1 MINVD
6 CSDIFCTLCTSQGMS
21 TVPGTC
27 SGRRTF
33 KWQLYHPLKVSVFGQ
48 RLCSFTGELS
58 TSEYRG
64 MTGPAA
70 SEGMVREHQQRRQNH
85 LEPAPFQEGL
95 CGTPA
100 STGGEEMRGDH
111 AEQVLSILFEE
122 SQWVWKGCLGLGI
135 FTRWCWEECWPW
147 EVLFLLCELTDPFS
161 FLRVCLCPGHVLQ
174 LPEFPL
180 LLPGL
185 SGCCFCALH

>member
-1 MINVD
+1 MLIVF
-6 CSDIFCTLCTSQGMS
+6 IFSVCCTSQGMS

-27 SGRRTF
+27 SGQRTF
-33 KWQLYHPLKVSVFGQ
+33 KWRLFPPLKVSVFGQ
-48 RLCSFTGELS
+48 NNATLQGNLALLNTGVWL
-58 TSEYRG
+58 G
-64 MTGPAA
+64 
-70 SEGMVREHQQRRQNH
+70 QQPLKEWCRQPQERRQNH

-100 STGGEEMRGDH
+100 STGGEGRGGDR
-111 AEQVLSILFEE
+111 AEQVLSIPFEE
-122 SQWVWKGCLGLGI
+122 RKWIWKGCLGLGI
-135 FTRWCWEECWPW
+135 FKRWYWEECWPW

-185 SGCCFCALH
+185 SDCCFCALH